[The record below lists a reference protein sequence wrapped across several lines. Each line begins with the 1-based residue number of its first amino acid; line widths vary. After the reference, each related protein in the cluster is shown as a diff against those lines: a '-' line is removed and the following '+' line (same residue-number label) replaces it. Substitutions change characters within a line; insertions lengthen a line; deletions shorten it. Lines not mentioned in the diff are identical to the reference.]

1 MGKYAMDVP
10 ADEFLRPDRPED
22 RPEPG
27 HDAYVREAIAEGLED
42 IRAGRVTSVEQVWKE
57 LGLE

>member
-1 MGKYAMDVP
+1 MSKHTAHLTD
-10 ADEFLRPDRPED
+10 DLLRPDRPED
-22 RPEPG
+22 RPESG

-42 IRAGRVTSVEQVWKE
+42 IRAGRVTPVEKVWKE